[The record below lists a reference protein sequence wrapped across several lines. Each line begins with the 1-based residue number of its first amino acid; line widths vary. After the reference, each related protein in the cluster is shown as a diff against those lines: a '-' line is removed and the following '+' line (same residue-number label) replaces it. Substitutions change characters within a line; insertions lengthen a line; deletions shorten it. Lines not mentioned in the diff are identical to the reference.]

1 MKLRRYS
8 QFRAAIL
15 GTALALAHATAYG
28 LSTDKDQPVFVDA
41 DNMELDFKTGV
52 RTYLEN
58 VTIRQGSLTIW
69 GDKVVMQYKNG
80 ALETATAYGAP
91 AKFKQLPDNATE
103 EVKGRAP
110 KMVYVEAKERLHMY
124 EDATL
129 IQGQDTIRAKQIDYD
144 INTSKMVASGAPTI
158 KAQPKSA
165 TSTPAPAAKTT
176 SDGRSRIRLQ
186 PKGAAPPPAPAPA
199 PATSAGEGKGEDAKA
214 DKDK

>member
-8 QFRAAIL
+8 QYRAALL
-15 GTALALAHATAYG
+15 GTVLAVAHATAYG

-52 RTYLEN
+52 RTYLGN

-80 ALETATAYGAP
+80 ALQTATAYGAP
-91 AKFKQLPDNATE
+91 AKFKQLPDDSTE

-110 KMVYVEAKERLHMY
+110 KMVYVETKERLHMY

-129 IQGQDTIRAKQIDYD
+129 IKGQDTIHAKQIDYD

-165 TSTPAPAAKTT
+165 TPTSAPAARTT
-176 SDGRSRIRLQ
+176 GDGRSRIRLQ
-186 PKGAAPPPAPAPA
+186 PKGAAPAPAA
-199 PATSAGEGKGEDAKA
+199 SDGERKAADAKA
-214 DKDK
+214 DEAK

>member
-8 QFRAAIL
+8 QYRAAIL
-15 GTALALAHATAYG
+15 GTALAVVHATAYG

-52 RTYLEN
+52 RTYLGN

-69 GDKVVMQYKNG
+69 GDKVVMQYKDG
-80 ALETATAYGAP
+80 ALQTATAYGAP

-103 EVKGRAP
+103 DVKGRAP
-110 KMVYVEAKERLHMY
+110 KMVYVQSKERLHMY

-165 TSTPAPAAKTT
+165 KSTPAPAAKTT
-176 SDGRSRIRLQ
+176 NDGRSRIRLQ
-186 PKGAAPPPAPAPA
+186 PKGAAPAPAPA
-199 PATSAGEGKGEDAKA
+199 PTAGEGKGEDAKA